1 MKKPYLTFAIVVTT
15 LLLSGT
21 QSTIVD
27 LYNNLFATI
36 ETAIDWGIIFIALAI
51 LALMFLILRGKTRSV
66 FRNWN
71 KLLGG
76 IALGF
81 AAWGILAFSSPTENL
96 GGTFGLG
103 IIGAR
108 DFLGALRIF
117 GLLIIGI
124 ILFLPKVTALLSFK
138 KVAVPSNLNSS
149 DSQQRHPEQTKDAAS
164 DNTEYVQTNAKSS
177 PGFKLCCRNC
187 GKELSGTPVYCRY
200 CGVKARVESKFCPT
214 CGSPTYDTADFCTKC
229 GTSLR

>member
-51 LALMFLILRGKTRSV
+51 LTLIVLT
-66 FRNWN
+66 FRKNAGSIFRHWN

>member
-27 LYNNLFATI
+27 LYNNLFGAI

-51 LALMFLILRGKTRSV
+51 LTLMFLILRGKTRSV

-81 AAWGILAFSSPTENL
+81 AAWGILAFSSPTDE
-96 GGTFGLG
+96 FRRH
-103 IIGAR
+103 IWFRHHWSAR
-108 DFLGALRIF
+108 FSRCLKNIRTINNRNYFIPSESNRI
-117 GLLIIGI
+117 
-124 ILFLPKVTALLSFK
+124 
-138 KVAVPSNLNSS
+138 
-149 DSQQRHPEQTKDAAS
+149 
-164 DNTEYVQTNAKSS
+164 TN
-177 PGFKLCCRNC
+177 
-187 GKELSGTPVYCRY
+187 V
-200 CGVKARVESKFCPT
+200 
-214 CGSPTYDTADFCTKC
+214 
-229 GTSLR
+229 

>member
-1 MKKPYLTFAIVVTT
+1 
-15 LLLSGT
+15 
-21 QSTIVD
+21 
-27 LYNNLFATI
+27 
-36 ETAIDWGIIFIALAI
+36 
-51 LALMFLILRGKTRSV
+51 
-66 FRNWN
+66 
-71 KLLGG
+71 
-76 IALGF
+76 
-81 AAWGILAFSSPTENL
+81 L

-200 CGVKARVESKFCPT
+200 CGVKAR
-214 CGSPTYDTADFCTKC
+214 
-229 GTSLR
+229 